1 MNEGYGANVTDCS
14 VEIADVT
21 GHSDAQISQEE
32 QVDQEKPARSF
43 LQHLR
48 IPTPRLTSPSSRSN
62 GNDKELTKRKAP
74 RENRPRKATA
84 TESVLF
90 WPQKLPEA
98 CSQARVMTFGYD
110 SCVSK
115 FFGGAANKST
125 FYDHAGD
132 LLEALVRK
140 GRMQ

>member
-1 MNEGYGANVTDCS
+1 MNEGHGANVTDCS

-48 IPTPRLTSPSSRSN
+48 IPTPRLTSSSSRSK

-74 RENRPRKATA
+74 HENRPRRLGDRKRPFLAAKA
-84 TESVLF
+84 
-90 WPQKLPEA
+90 
-98 CSQARVMTFGYD
+98 ARGMLAS
-110 SCVSK
+110 SC
-115 FFGGAANKST
+115 
-125 FYDHAGD
+125 DD
-132 LLEALVRK
+132 LRL
-140 GRMQ
+140 